1 MTTPQLPKNVQDLLM
16 DDCARK
22 IALEGT
28 LRNQFLSFG
37 YREVSPAGL
46 EYYDTYA
53 SGIGAHA
60 QEDMIKTLDH
70 TGRILVLRPD
80 FTTAIA
86 RIAATKLLSEV
97 PPLRICYIGSAYADP
112 KDKSAKKQ
120 AEFTQAGIELLG
132 CDDPKSD
139 AEAVLLALEAMKNAG
154 LSNYMIEIGQ
164 VDFFKGLMEE
174 AGLDSETA
182 EKVRS
187 FVEEKNMLAID
198 LLLSGS
204 GEKEAVS
211 SRIREL
217 PMLFGGRDVLEKAAK
232 LTDYPKCLSA
242 LRNLGTIY
250 DMVCSCG
257 YAEHISIDLGM
268 VHSIGYYTG
277 MIFQGISASLGQPL
291 LSGGR
296 YDELLSQFGRPMSA
310 VGFAMNLECLL
321 EALDAPK
328 ESGVSV
334 DVLILAGKQELS
346 RTFSAAQ
353 SLRAAGKTVEL
364 VFETD
369 EEKIQNLLTARHPG
383 LVLREVE

>member
-16 DDCARK
+16 DECAHK
-22 IALEGT
+22 IALEGN
-28 LRNQFLSFG
+28 LRKLFLSFG

-60 QEDMIKTLDH
+60 QEDMIKTFDH
-70 TGRILVLRPD
+70 SGHILVLRPD

-86 RIAATKLLSEV
+86 RIAATKLNHETT
-97 PPLRICYIGSAYADP
+97 PLRLCYIGSAYADP

-120 AEFTQAGIELLG
+120 AEFTQAGVEFLG
-132 CDDPKSD
+132 CDDPRSD
-139 AEAVLLALEAMKNAG
+139 AEVVLLALEAMKKAG

-174 AGLDSETA
+174 AGLDADTA
-182 EKVRS
+182 EQVRTL
-187 FVEEKNMLAID
+187 VEEKNMLAID

-204 GEKEAVS
+204 GAAEAVS

-217 PMLFGGRDVLEKAAK
+217 PMLFGGREVLNKAAK
-232 LTDYPKCLSA
+232 LTDYPKCIAA
-242 LRNLGTIY
+242 LESLGTIY
-250 DMVCSCG
+250 DMVCACG
-257 YAEHISIDLGM
+257 YGEHISIDLGM

-277 MIFQGISASLGQPL
+277 MIFRGISASFGQPL

-310 VGFAMNLECLL
+310 VGFAMNLESLL
-321 EALDAPK
+321 EALETVK
-328 ESGVSV
+328 SSENTM
-334 DVLILAGKQELS
+334 DVMILVGNQPLPEV
-346 RTFSAAQ
+346 FSAAQ
-353 SLRAAGKTVEL
+353 TLRAYGKTVEL
-364 VFETD
+364 IFDSD
-369 EEKIQNLLTARHPG
+369 EDLIQNLLTARHPRE
-383 LVLREVE
+383 VLREVE